1 MRNDPI
7 CGVAVRARAAGAPL
21 DVRVDVLAE
30 RRAGETTEWA
40 LGSSGLREARAR
52 GSEKRRL
59 RAEEGLRGNDPI
71 RGKAA
76 GAGAGDGARVALAG
90 PLVGSTPALEAGG
103 TTLRGTLLG
112 GTTLVRI
119 WEPSVAEILDARFGP
134 AAVEGWRAPV
144 APPGIAA
151 MPSGGCAQRP
161 CTRPA
166 GSGADGGAK
175 RWGG

>member
-30 RRAGETTEWA
+30 RRAGERTEWA

-76 GAGAGDGARVALAG
+76 GAGAGDGARVAPAVTGL
-90 PLVGSTPALEAGG
+90 GSTRSLA
-103 TTLRGTLLG
+103 LG
-112 GTTLVRI
+112 GTTLART
-119 WEPSVAEILDARFGP
+119 WEQSVAEILAARFEP
-134 AAVEGWRAPV
+134 AAVEGWTGAAEVPL
-144 APPGIAA
+144 GIAA
-151 MPSGGCAQRP
+151 TPSGDYAQRP
-161 CTRPA
+161 YTRL
-166 GSGADGGAK
+166 GGLGADGGWEPVGLVI
-175 RWGG
+175 RR